1 MALASSN
8 DVVGE
13 ESASKGAVDGCPH
26 PVLISVA
33 DHVTEVPIHFQPF
46 GLGHTCG
53 RIQESIGHID
63 HVKHAG
69 INELPHLVCIVAPAD
84 EAHVPGFAVPQH
96 PLQTFQRPTGPQI
109 IFDPELGI

>member
-1 MALASSN
+1 MHENKPDRRLGQSLLPLTYEEAQSTGHLQVTAIRLRGRVPSPCQGMALASSN

-53 RIQESIGHID
+53 RIQESIGHI
-63 HVKHAG
+63 
-69 INELPHLVCIVAPAD
+69 
-84 EAHVPGFAVPQH
+84 
-96 PLQTFQRPTGPQI
+96 
-109 IFDPELGI
+109 